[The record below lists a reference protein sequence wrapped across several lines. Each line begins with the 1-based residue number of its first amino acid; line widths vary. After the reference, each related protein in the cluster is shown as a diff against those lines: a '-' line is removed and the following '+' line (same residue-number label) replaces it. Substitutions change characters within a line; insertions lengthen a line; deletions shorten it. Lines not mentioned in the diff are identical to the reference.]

1 MNTLPPRQT
10 NLQPSVADPFRPA
23 PPRAPEYAAAWHCR
37 AAGLS
42 AVLALLALPALA
54 APADLAQPV
63 ARRVEL
69 APLAREEIVTTT
81 LDSAVYAAAGNT
93 LADLRLVAGET
104 DEVPYVLETITAT
117 ATHLARAPVA
127 VTIESLRETGSNGVE
142 VIWAPVFVRGSP
154 LPVVR
159 GFQVETP
166 LRNFERRLD
175 VYGNEDGTWRKLA
188 SQALLYDY
196 TQYMD
201 VRRTAIE
208 LPANRATSF
217 RMQIEDIVD
226 TAASPFLEITRQ
238 VNAQEQSGS
247 RRERFTLTRR
257 PLRIDRISAWE
268 LRDIEE
274 APRAQIVSYGA
285 LPFTTATDAKEK
297 QTILTLTSRR
307 EPLTQLVLDTT
318 SRNFSRHAELQIPR
332 GDGLRTEWQTVAQTT
347 LSAIAFQSFSEQHLA
362 FDFGAQRQPQYRI
375 VIHNGDNPPLT
386 VTGVQGLGLSQR
398 LVFLNNGNKPL
409 RLVYGREDV
418 RQPEYDTVSVMAAI
432 RNGSQ
437 LITARLGPVDGG
449 SGTTRGF
456 SWKRVLNSPVFFGV
470 AVVIAVLALGAMLY
484 AAVKRAGN
492 MDSQPGA

>member
-1 MNTLPPRQT
+1 MNTLPHRPT
-10 NLQPSVADPFRPA
+10 NPQPSAFCHSRPA
-23 PPRAPEYAAAWHCR
+23 SPR
-37 AAGLS
+37 AAGLG
-42 AVLALLALPALA
+42 AALALLVLPAFA

-69 APLAREEIVTTT
+69 TPLAREEIVTAT
-81 LDSAVYAAAGNT
+81 LDSDVYATASDT

-142 VIWAPVFVRGSP
+142 VIWSPVFASGSP
-154 LPVVR
+154 PPMVR

-175 VYGNEDGTWRKLA
+175 VYGNEYGSWRKLA

-208 LPANRATSF
+208 LPTNCATSF

-238 VNAQEQSGS
+238 VNAQEQPGS
-247 RRERFTLTRR
+247 RSERFTLTRR

-285 LPFTTATDAKEK
+285 LAFQAETDAKEK

-307 EPLTQLVLDTT
+307 EPLTQLMLDTS
-318 SRNFSRHAELQIPR
+318 SRNFSRRAELQIPR
-332 GDGLRTEWQTVAQTT
+332 GDGLRTEWQTIAQTT
-347 LSAIAFQSFSEQHLA
+347 LSTIAFQSFSEQHLT
-362 FDFGAQRQPQYRI
+362 FDFGVQRQRQYRI

-386 VTGVQGLGLSQR
+386 VTGVQSCGISQR
-398 LVFLNNGNKPL
+398 LVFLNNGAKPL

-418 RQPEYDTVSVMAAI
+418 RPPEYDTVSVMAAI

-437 LITARLGPVDGG
+437 LIPARLGPLEGA
-449 SGTTRGF
+449 SGAARGF

-470 AVVIAVLALGAMLY
+470 AVIIAVLALGAMLY